1 MTPADLVRLFV
12 RHRNAANLLMVVML
26 VMGAVSLSRMN
37 TQFFP
42 DFGIDMVSISV
53 AWPGAGAED
62 VESNLVTAIEP
73 EVRYLD
79 NVDKVTSF
87 AVEGVATILV
97 EFNAGSDMQ
106 AARSDVE
113 SAVAQITTLPEDSE
127 KPKINRVIRYDT
139 ISRIAVSGPFR
150 EASLKAIAKRI
161 REGLLARGVDQVLM
175 FGVRDEEIWV
185 QVAPHTL

>member
-62 VESNLVTAIEP
+62 VESNIVTAIEP

-79 NVDKVTSF
+79 NVHKVTSF

-106 AARSDVE
+106 AAMAARRSIPAL
-113 SAVAQITTLPEDSE
+113 SIVAYAGSSILV
-127 KPKINRVIRYDT
+127 RC
-139 ISRIAVSGPFR
+139 
-150 EASLKAIAKRI
+150 AKRFTGT
-161 REGLLARGVDQVLM
+161 RSTRLLGAKMTGYAFR
-175 FGVRDEEIWV
+175 
-185 QVAPHTL
+185 